1 MKKHLQ
7 VVIFIVSFLFIALYP
22 TEAYISQCHPS
33 RINSMPLKTR
43 KLCMALSFFLENSPQ
58 RGKIALTQLIRMI
71 PGAAEPVKNWVR
83 KLPLGKKSGYAKL
96 PFSLL
101 DAQKEGAQLRTL
113 QITL

>member
-7 VVIFIVSFLFIALYP
+7 VVVFIVSFLFIALYP

-58 RGKIALTQLIRMI
+58 REYRNVDSFQAQQTEKRIPEIPENHVFLRFGKRSWQPSFSVGEV
-71 PGAAEPVKNWVR
+71 PGF
-83 KLPLGKKSGYAKL
+83 G
-96 PFSLL
+96 
-101 DAQKEGAQLRTL
+101 
-113 QITL
+113 

>member
-7 VVIFIVSFLFIALYP
+7 VVIFIVSFLLISLYP

-58 RGKIALTQLIRMI
+58 RGKIALTHLIRFQ
-71 PGAAEPVKNWVR
+71 GRRNQSKTGCVNYLEA
-83 KLPLGKKSGYAKL
+83 KKV
-96 PFSLL
+96 
-101 DAQKEGAQLRTL
+101 DAQNLNFHT
-113 QITL
+113 